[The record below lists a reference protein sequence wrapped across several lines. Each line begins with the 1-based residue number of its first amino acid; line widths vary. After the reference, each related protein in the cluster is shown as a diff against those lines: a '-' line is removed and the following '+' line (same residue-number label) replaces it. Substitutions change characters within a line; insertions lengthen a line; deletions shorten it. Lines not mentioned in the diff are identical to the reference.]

1 MKDKKKWFKP
11 LIVVAICII
20 VYFPLL
26 FGVSNGLARI
36 GAYNASTAIL
46 TVNPLFNSTRE
57 QMKNEKLLYDA
68 MKSYKKKHDIHSIT
82 LLKVLTFKATD
93 SSKPYYMAV
102 GYVGNIKNTIYL
114 WNVKYY
120 DDFKP
125 PKYQTL
131 DFAVSCVYDTANER
145 EANLENDI
153 QSEGVDFLEEHYD
166 YQQIETIMN
175 VKRLS
180 NALK

>member
-68 MKSYKKKHDIHSIT
+68 MKAYKKKYNIHSIT
-82 LLKVLTFKATD
+82 LLKVLTFRTTD
-93 SSKPYYMAV
+93 SDKPMYIAI
-102 GYVGNIKNTIYL
+102 GYIGDIKNTINL
-114 WNVKYY
+114 WYTEWIDYN
-120 DDFKP
+120 DIP
-125 PKYQTL
+125 PQYTTL
-131 DFAVSCVYDTANER
+131 GAIVNFRYNSAKER
-145 EANLENDI
+145 EANIEADI
-153 QSEGVDFLEEHYD
+153 QQQIQWQEED
-166 YQQIETIMN
+166 GNQQIETIMN